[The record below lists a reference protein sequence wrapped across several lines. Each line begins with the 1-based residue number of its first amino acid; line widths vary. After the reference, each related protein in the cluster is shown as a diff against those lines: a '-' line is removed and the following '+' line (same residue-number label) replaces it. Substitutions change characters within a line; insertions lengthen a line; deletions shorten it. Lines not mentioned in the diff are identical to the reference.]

1 MNRWVGMA
9 LGLAALLVGGW
20 AWGWKGVILGLSV
33 LMFGLLLQFTQ
44 LMRVMRRAHESPLGH
59 VDSAV
64 MLQARLKP
72 GMKLLDLLKLTHS
85 LGVKC
90 GEDRYRWTDA
100 GGDAVEIQLHQGAV
114 ASWELQRAA

>member
-1 MNRWVGMA
+1 MNRWIGMA

-44 LMRVMRRAHESPLGH
+44 LMRVMRRANESPLGH

-90 GEDRYRWTDA
+90 GEDCYR
-100 GGDAVEIQLHQGAV
+100 
-114 ASWELQRAA
+114 